1 MHYVT
6 VEIEGAIATVT
17 MARPERMNAL
27 HPAAQDEMHAAWDM
41 VAAAEGVRVAI
52 LTGAGDRAFCAG
64 YDLRDNLETGVMH
77 IPEGGFGGL
86 TGRQPFPVPIIAAVN
101 GVALGGGFE
110 MALSCDILLAS
121 GSARF
126 GLPEPKVGWAA
137 LACGVQRLPAAIGEK
152 RAMEMILTGRIIDAE
167 EALRIGLV
175 SSLHAPGDL
184 MSAARA
190 KAEEVAACAPLAIA
204 ASRDVAYRG
213 LDLRVDQ
220 FPSVRRML
228 DSEDA
233 REGKAAFAEKRAPV
247 WRGR

>member
-1 MHYVT
+1 MDHVI
-6 VEIEGAIATVT
+6 VRIEGPIATVT

-27 HPAAQDEMHAAWDM
+27 HPAAQDEMQAAWDK
-41 VAAAEGVRVAI
+41 VASAEGVRVAI
-52 LTGAGDRAFCAG
+52 LTGAGDRSFCAG
-64 YDLRDNLETGVMH
+64 YDLRDNLDTGVVH

-110 MALSCDILLAS
+110 MALSCDIVLAS
-121 GSARF
+121 DTARF

-137 LACGVQRLPAAIGEK
+137 LACGVQRLSAAIGEK
-152 RAMEMILTGRIIDAE
+152 RAMEMILTGRVIDAE

-175 SSLHAPGDL
+175 SSLHAPDDL
-184 MSAARA
+184 MASARA
-190 KAEEVAACAPLAIA
+190 TADAVVACAPLAIA

-213 LDLRVDQ
+213 LDLAIDR
-220 FPSVRRML
+220 FPSVQRML
-228 DSEDA
+228 DSADA

-247 WRGR
+247 